1 MILLKY
7 RQSVLK
13 YLLLIFIIILGYF
26 YFSENFENI
35 IHSDF
40 FKRLEK
46 SVQSSKA
53 KFIDNKNQQEK
64 NQQNVMLH
72 QKPLHQESLASES
85 LSSQFYEENV
95 PVYSGSIQVTSGVTF
110 KMITPTDDGWRK
122 RIVRDIRLYGVE
134 TCETRQF
141 ATRNGIKWPCGAFV
155 TAWLVSKTIDK
166 NVTCRQ
172 ARVIQQIHYAQCF
185 VNGVDLAR
193 LGLAEGLMV
202 LTKDQHN
209 FPSPAD
215 YKNLQFTAQKEQI
228 GLWSSQ
234 FQQPEEWRRDHGSY
248 NPIDHN

>member
-1 MILLKY
+1 MKLLKY
-7 RQSVLK
+7 FRLAPK
-13 YLLLIFIIILGYF
+13 YLILIYIIIFGIIYLSKNNEQLIQTVF
-26 YFSENFENI
+26 FHVKENTI
-35 IHSDF
+35 
-40 FKRLEK
+40 EK
-46 SVQSSKA
+46 PVQNLKLQST
-53 KFIDNKNQQEK
+53 DYKNQQDA
-64 NQQNVMLH
+64 NQQNV
-72 QKPLHQESLASES
+72 SLYPEP

-110 KMITPTDDGWRK
+110 KMITPVDEGWRK
-122 RIVRDIRLYGVE
+122 KIVRDIRLYGVE

-141 ATRNGIKWPCGAFV
+141 ASRNGVKWPCGAFV

-172 ARVIQQIHYAQCF
+172 SRVIQQIHYAQCF
-185 VNGVDLAR
+185 VDGIDLAR
-193 LGLAEGLMV
+193 LGLIEGLMV

-215 YKNLQFTAQKEQI
+215 YKNLQSVAQKAKN

>member
-1 MILLKY
+1 MSDNIYNIQNDILKILRLALKY
-7 RQSVLK
+7 FVL
-13 YLLLIFIIILGYF
+13 ICIIILCGLF
-26 YFSENFENI
+26 Y
-35 IHSDF
+35 
-40 FKRLEK
+40 L
-46 SVQSSKA
+46 SKHTE
-53 KFIDNKNQQEK
+53 KFIQTAFLKGSEKTIENTVQTSKLKLINYNNK
-64 NQQNVMLH
+64 QNVVLN
-72 QKPLHQESLASES
+72 QKSLA
-85 LSSQFYEENV
+85 SQFYEENV
-95 PVYSGSIQVTSGVTF
+95 PVYSGAIQVTSGVSF

-122 RIVRDIRLYGVE
+122 RIVRNIRLYGVE
-134 TCETRQF
+134 TCEMRQF
-141 ATRNGIKWPCGAFV
+141 ASRHGIKWPCGAFV

-172 ARVIQQIHYAQCF
+172 ARVVQQIHYAQCF
-185 VNGVDLAR
+185 VDGVDLAR

-215 YKNLQFTAQKEQI
+215 YKNLQLTAQKAQI

>member
-1 MILLKY
+1 MIFLKKTF
-7 RQSVLK
+7 RSSFK
-13 YLLLIFIIILGYF
+13 YLVFIYIILAAVF
-26 YFSENFENI
+26 YFRQNSEDVMQNPVVQKI
-35 IHSDF
+35 
-40 FKRLEK
+40 KKTVEK
-46 SVQSSKA
+46 Q
-53 KFIDNKNQQEK
+53 FQEPDLK
-64 NQQNVMLH
+64 VRDHDHTQEM
-72 QKPLHQESLASES
+72 PLSLES

-95 PVYSGSIQVTSGVTF
+95 PVYSGAIEVTSGVTF

-122 RIVRDIRLYGVE
+122 RIVRNIRLYGVE
-134 TCETRQF
+134 TCEMRQF
-141 ATRNGIKWPCGAFV
+141 ASRHGVKWPCGAFV

-172 ARVIQQIHYAQCF
+172 TRVIQQIHYAQCF
-185 VNGVDLAR
+185 VDGVDLAR

-202 LTKDQHN
+202 LTKDQQH

-215 YKNLQFTAQKEQI
+215 YKNLQLTAQKEKN

>member
-1 MILLKY
+1 MILFKNFRSVFKY
-7 RQSVLK
+7 IVLIC
-13 YLLLIFIIILGYF
+13 LIVLGYF
-26 YFSENFENI
+26 YLSENNEQIVQTFSLKGSEKTI
-35 IHSDF
+35 
-40 FKRLEK
+40 EK
-46 SVQSSKA
+46 SVQNPKSQLKDDA
-53 KFIDNKNQQEK
+53 NQQNI
-64 NQQNVMLH
+64 NQQNVVLH
-72 QKPLHQESLASES
+72 PEP

-95 PVYSGSIQVTSGVTF
+95 PVYSGAIQVTSGVTF
-110 KMITPTDDGWRK
+110 KMITLVDEGWRK

-134 TCETRQF
+134 TCEVRQF
-141 ATRNGIKWPCGAFV
+141 ASRNGVKWPCGAFV

-172 ARVIQQIHYAQCF
+172 ARVMQQVHYAQCF
-185 VNGVDLAR
+185 VDGVDLAR

-215 YKNLQFTAQKEQI
+215 YKNLQLTAQKEKN

-234 FQQPEEWRRDHGSY
+234 FQQPEDWRRDHGSY